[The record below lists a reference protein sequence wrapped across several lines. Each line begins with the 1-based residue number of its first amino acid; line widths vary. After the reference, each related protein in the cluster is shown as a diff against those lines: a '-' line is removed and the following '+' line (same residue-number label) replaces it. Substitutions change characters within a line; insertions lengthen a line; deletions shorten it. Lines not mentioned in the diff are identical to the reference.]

1 MSYSLSLPLNFKV
14 TYILELEDNCW
25 YVGIA
30 KNGQL
35 NKRLALHL
43 TSGASGWT
51 MVHKAI
57 RVHQVLAGD
66 REEEMTKY
74 MIDKYGPNKVRGWN
88 YVQVHEPTFDAFTSA
103 IHGCITLPNEPSDAA
118 SLFANVQN
126 TS

>member
-1 MSYSLSLPLNFKV
+1 MSYSLPIPLNFKV
-14 TYILELEDNCW
+14 TYILELEDSCW

-35 NKRLALHL
+35 NKRLAHHL
-43 TSGASGWT
+43 SSGASGWT
-51 MVHKAI
+51 MVHKVV
-57 RVHQVLAGD
+57 RVYRVLVGD
-66 REEEMTKY
+66 REEEITRS

-88 YVQVHEPTFDAFTSA
+88 YVQVHEPTFDAFTSP
-103 IHGCITLPNEPSDAA
+103 IHGCITLPDDSSDVV